1 MAPSRC
7 SAAWKALR
15 CGSASRSAEAEGGAE
30 GEGEGEGEGAGAV
43 SEGGTKRSKAQTR
56 MRRESCST
64 W

>member
-1 MAPSRC
+1 MAPSRR

-15 CGSASRSAEAEGGAE
+15 CGSASRSAEAEGGA
-30 GEGEGEGEGAGAV
+30 EGEGEGEGAGAV